1 MSLIIII
8 LILKT
13 AVASLS
19 PYQRHMDAIVA
30 SYVSL
35 QGKSPKLRGGFE
47 LNGKIRDQRDD
58 LIRRRIEMKNSSE
71 NQLLGLQNQFDR
83 YVLFSIKFTL
93 DLRSI
98 R

>member
-1 MSLIIII
+1 MSCALVD
-8 LILKT
+8 LFKT
-13 AVASLS
+13 VITNAFRKV
-19 PYQRHMDAIVA
+19 
-30 SYVSL
+30 L
-35 QGKSPKLRGGFE
+35 QGKSPKLRGGLE

-83 YVLFSIKFTL
+83 CVLFSIKLTL

>member
-1 MSLIIII
+1 MSCALVD
-8 LILKT
+8 LFKT
-13 AVASLS
+13 VITNAFRKV
-19 PYQRHMDAIVA
+19 
-30 SYVSL
+30 L
-35 QGKSPKLRGGFE
+35 QGKSPKLRGGLE

-71 NQLLGLQNQFDR
+71 NQLLGLKNQFDR
-83 YVLFSIKFTL
+83 CVLFSIKLTL